1 MSDWTRLE
9 RELDIW
15 AGQGRHATFWWRD
28 DDAVE
33 PTAELDRLLGL
44 AQRRDLPIALA
55 VIPACAGVALGRHLA
70 GLANVTVLQHG
81 YAHRNHA
88 PAAAKKCELG
98 STRPIADLCDDLRR
112 GQSLMAARFAARTLP
127 VLVPPWNRI
136 APDLI
141 PRLPEL
147 GFRGLSTYLARPARS
162 AAPGLIQV
170 NCHADLMRWKEPR
183 GFLGSAPSI
192 DLIVAHLMA
201 RRQGRSDPEEPT
213 GILTHHRV
221 HDEPLW
227 AFLDEL
233 LTFLNA
239 HPAARFMTA
248 AACFAQDTD
257 SRHDDLSLSA

>member
-1 MSDWTRLE
+1 MSSWTRLE

-44 AQRRDLPIALA
+44 AQRADLPVALA
-55 VIPACAGVALGRHLA
+55 VIPAHASVALGRHVA
-70 GLANVTVLQHG
+70 GLANVNVLQHG

-88 PAAAKKCELG
+88 PVTAKKSELG
-98 STRPIADLCDDLRR
+98 DTRPIREMCDELLR
-112 GQSLMAARFAARTLP
+112 GQSAMAALFATQALP
-127 VLVPPWNRI
+127 VLVPPWNRV

-141 PRLPEL
+141 QRLPEL
-147 GFRGLSTYLARPARS
+147 GFRGLSTHLARPARR

-183 GFLGSAPSI
+183 GFLGTAQSI
-192 DLIVAHLMA
+192 ELIVAHLTA
-201 RRQGRSDPEEPT
+201 RRQGRSDPDEPT

-221 HDEPLW
+221 HDAPLW
-227 AFLDEL
+227 DFLEDL
-233 LTFLNA
+233 LALLNT
-239 HPAARFMTA
+239 HPAAQFMA
-248 AACFAQDTD
+248 ADACFAQDTD
-257 SRHDDLSLSA
+257 SRHADLSLSA